1 MGKYLNACILK
12 ILIDRFLYFGKVILC
27 NGKKK
32 KTKRPSEDEKTRMNL
47 SRTTAKEYD
56 DDC

>member
-1 MGKYLNACILK
+1 M
-12 ILIDRFLYFGKVILC
+12 ILC

-47 SRTTAKEYD
+47 SRTTAKEYTITIANNQKPRYSQYESD
-56 DDC
+56 ANFTDVS